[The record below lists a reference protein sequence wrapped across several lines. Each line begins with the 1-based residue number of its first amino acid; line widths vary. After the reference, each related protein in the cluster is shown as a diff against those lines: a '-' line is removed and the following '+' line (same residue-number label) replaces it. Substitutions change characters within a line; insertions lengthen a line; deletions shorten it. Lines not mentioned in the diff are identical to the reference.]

1 MRSSQRVAVRPIAR
15 ALCSENAEVFPVYIG
30 EAKRPFSADQRE
42 TQFFFQTQ
50 PALPI
55 IGRAG
60 LRSVLVYGSQASMI
74 WLAHLIILFS
84 RLFDL
89 LGAGPVREIIRGV
102 GLDLKILAHDKSGGF
117 ALGLFSLAGHVEAA
131 FM

>member
-1 MRSSQRVAVRPIAR
+1 
-15 ALCSENAEVFPVYIG
+15 
-30 EAKRPFSADQRE
+30 
-42 TQFFFQTQ
+42 
-50 PALPI
+50 
-55 IGRAG
+55 
-60 LRSVLVYGSQASMI
+60 MI

-102 GLDLKILAHDKSGGF
+102 GLDLKILAHDKIGGF

-131 FM
+131 FMYKHVAASWINADVPALERDIMSVTIRD